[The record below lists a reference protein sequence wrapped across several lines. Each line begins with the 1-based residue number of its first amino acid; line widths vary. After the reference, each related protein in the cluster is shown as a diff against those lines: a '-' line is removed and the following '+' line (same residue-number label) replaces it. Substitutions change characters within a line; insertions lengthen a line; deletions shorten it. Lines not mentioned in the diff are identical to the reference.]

1 MLEKFPDSNNY
12 ICNTLYPIRNL
23 WAHAFTSHIFTAGM
37 QSTQCIESI
46 NMIVHKAISSS
57 STMAKVVEFLDS
69 RMQKEELNKSFMKWK
84 YKSTTYHQPFVVD
97 NFFSDINALIKKY
110 FSPHIVKVIYK
121 QMCDSVLYR
130 CKKISLEDANN
141 FDNDQMVMYDIH
153 LITLVGGLLVNGFLP
168 RIVLIFF
175 R

>member
-1 MLEKFPDSNNY
+1 
-12 ICNTLYPIRNL
+12 
-23 WAHAFTSHIFTAGM
+23 
-37 QSTQCIESI
+37 
-46 NMIVHKAISSS
+46 MIVHKAISSS

-141 FDNDQMVMYDIH
+141 FDNDQMVMYDTR
-153 LITLVGGLLVNGFLP
+153 LITLVRDLPANGF
-168 RIVLIFF
+168 FQG
-175 R
+175 